1 MIRLGIIGVAGSCFA
16 ERYLPLLKQ
25 LQGKVQIVAVY
36 DSVLVQ
42 ASQVASHFEAEV
54 SCSFQRLVDRPDIHG
69 LLMLSPVWSGE
80 LPVSAAMLRN
90 KPLFCSHTVWKSF
103 RQKKELE
110 NLYQETGATIVVES
124 ECRYWPSILLAR
136 ELQATKLGQP
146 SELFWQIPDQSGN
159 DFESREDIIS
169 NMLDAVCFLLQRTH
183 IKSGN
188 PHGSQFLFE
197 KHPDEANESVPVS
210 IHLQKEKNSDNFLLR
225 IQCERGS
232 IDINSDTELNW
243 ESGEKKRQILLEEE
257 QSAISRQ
264 IDHFCR
270 HVSGG
275 LIPLH
280 NITNSLWNDRQTK
293 RIQKHLV
300 NCWELFSNGW
310 LGTDCY

>member
-1 MIRLGIIGVAGSCFA
+1 
-16 ERYLPLLKQ
+16 
-25 LQGKVQIVAVY
+25 
-36 DSVLVQ
+36 
-42 ASQVASHFEAEV
+42 
-54 SCSFQRLVDRPDIHG
+54 
-69 LLMLSPVWSGE
+69 MLSPVWSGE

-90 KPLFCSHTVWKSF
+90 KPLFCSDPVWKSF
-103 RQKKELE
+103 RLKKELE
-110 NLYQETGATIVVES
+110 KLYQETGATVVVES

-146 SELFWQIPDQSGN
+146 CKLFWQIPHQLGI
-159 DFESREDIIS
+159 DFDSRDEIIS
-169 NMLDAVCFLLQRTH
+169 IMLDAVCFLLQRTH

-188 PHGSQFLFE
+188 PHGTQFLFD
-197 KHPDEANESVPVS
+197 KHQNDENESVPVS
-210 IHLQKEKNSDNFLLR
+210 IHLQKDKNLDNFLLR

-243 ESGEKKRQILLEEE
+243 ESGEKSRQILLEEE

-280 NITNSLWNDRQTK
+280 DITNALWNDRQTMS
-293 RIQKHLV
+293 IQKHL
-300 NCWELFSNGW
+300 
-310 LGTDCY
+310 DD